1 MGFHDATKETEMNPN
16 DTPQATSPQDVAELG
31 VASTDTKGGALV
43 GEDVGNPHIPG
54 ISED

>member
-1 MGFHDATKETEMNPN
+1 MDVHDASQELEMNVIDIPEAN
-16 DTPQATSPQDVAELG
+16 VPEEASMLG

>member
-1 MGFHDATKETEMNPN
+1 MNVIDIPEAN
-16 DTPQATSPQDVAELG
+16 VPEEASMLG

>member
-1 MGFHDATKETEMNPN
+1 MNPN
-16 DTPQATSPQDVAELG
+16 DTPQATSPEDVAELG
-31 VASTDTKGGALV
+31 IASTDTKGGALV

>member
-1 MGFHDATKETEMNPN
+1 MNMIDMPCTDAPE
-16 DTPQATSPQDVAELG
+16 VVLG

>member
-1 MGFHDATKETEMNPN
+1 MTQSKESEMNAI
-16 DTPQATSPQDVAELG
+16 DIPQTSVPEEASVLG